1 MKTILFFILIPLTIL
16 SQNDT
21 IRDTIKF
28 SLDNNINGNYTKY
41 DNSNNTTN
49 FGFVGENSLSYK
61 NFKFTTTSN
70 YLISIRDTITA
81 NEFIEKTNIGYSNM
95 FLSHVYTNSFI
106 RSIKNDNSFGIGY
119 GHNFKI
125 SKISL
130 SLSYAIL
137 YQNTLYYSLK
147 SVDIGRNSFRIK
159 IKYNGNIIGFFT
171 EMYYQPSFKSM
182 KDYIVYGN
190 ARLIFL
196 ANKKVNFILQD
207 AINYISLNK
216 VRMLHNLAIGVGY
229 TFKN

>member
-147 SVDIGRNSFRIK
+147 SVDIVRNSFRIK

-171 EMYYQPSFKSM
+171 EMYYQPGFKSM

-190 ARLIFL
+190 VKLIFL

-207 AINYISLNK
+207 VINYISLNK